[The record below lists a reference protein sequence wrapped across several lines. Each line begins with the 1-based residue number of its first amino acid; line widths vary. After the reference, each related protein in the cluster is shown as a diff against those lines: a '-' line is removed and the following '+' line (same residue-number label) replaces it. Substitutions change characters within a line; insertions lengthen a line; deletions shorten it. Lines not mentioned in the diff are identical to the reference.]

1 MKKSLIILLILAV
14 SFSMLLGGCGSKEA
28 DSTEADAAQ
37 KDSLVIAYTEEPDSL
52 DCHNTS
58 KNMSEKMCA
67 NIYATLLTFDEN
79 YQVQPYVAKS
89 WDTSEDNLTY
99 TFNLR
104 DDVFF
109 QDGKQMTAEDVLYSM
124 ERAKASSYSAYYL
137 EAVKEFKVVDD
148 YTIQLVL
155 NEPYSPMLNMLCEPF
170 LGIINEESVNELG
183 DQFGQTPVGS
193 GPYKVVEWV
202 PGTKI
207 VFEAFDQFFEGAPA
221 IKNITVKFI
230 PDPSTKLIS
239 LENGEVD
246 VADSIATNNIAS
258 VEQNDSLVMLQT
270 PSAKYC
276 YMGINNQSEVFKNVK
291 LRQAINCAI
300 NKEAIIQIAQDGI
313 AQEAVCSISDKAFGY
328 PKNMKG
334 YAYDV
339 DKAKQLLTES
349 GSSVTE
355 FELIC
360 KDAVS
365 KKVAESIQADLSK
378 IDIKVNVSVLEAGG
392 YYDAIGKGNFDT
404 FIGSWSDSLMDADP
418 VVGMRYHSKFVGDPG
433 NYDWLEDEKVDN
445 LIASG
450 RVESDK
456 AKREATY
463 AEMFQYISDQA
474 VEVPLF
480 YYVSNLGANRDL
492 KGIQALTTGMYYYND
507 WSW

>member
-1 MKKSLIILLILAV
+1 MKKSLIILLVLVVA
-14 SFSMLLGGCGSKEA
+14 FSMLMTGCGDSKA
-28 DSTEADAAQ
+28 ASTEEAQQ
-37 KDSLVIAYTEEPDSL
+37 KDSLVIAYTDEPDSL

-67 NIYATLLTFDEN
+67 NIYATLLTFDDK

-89 WDTSEDNLTY
+89 WEISDDNLTY
-99 TFNLR
+99 TFHLR

-109 QDGKQMTAEDVLYSM
+109 HDGKQMTANDVLYSM
-124 ERAKASSYSAYYL
+124 ERGKASSYSSYYL

-148 YTIQLVL
+148 YTIQMVL
-155 NEPYSPMLNMLCEPF
+155 NEPYAPLLNMLCEPF
-170 LGIINEESVNELG
+170 LGIINKESVDELG
-183 DQFGQTPVGS
+183 DAFGQTPVGS

-207 VFEAFDQFFEGAPA
+207 ELEAFDKFFEGAPP

-258 VEQNDSLVMLQT
+258 VEDNDSLVMLQT

-276 YMGINNQSEVFKNVK
+276 YMGINNQSEKFKNVK
-291 LRQAINCAI
+291 FRQAINCAI

-313 AQEAVCSISDKAFGY
+313 AQEAACSISDQAFGY
-328 PKNMKG
+328 PKNLKG
-334 YAYDV
+334 YKYDV
-339 DKAKQLLTES
+339 DMAKQLLTES
-349 GSSVTE
+349 GSNVTE
-355 FELIC
+355 LNMIC
-360 KDAVS
+360 KDAVT
-365 KKVAESIQADLSK
+365 KKVAESIQADLNK
-378 IDIKVNVSVLEAGG
+378 IGIKVNVSVLEAGG

-404 FIGSWSDSLMDADP
+404 FIGAWSDSLMDADP

-433 NYDWLEDEKVDN
+433 NYDWLEDQKVDD
-445 LIASG
+445 LIAAG

-456 AKREATY
+456 AKREAIY
-463 AEMFQYISDQA
+463 AEMFQYVSDQA

-480 YYVSNLGANRDL
+480 YYVSNLGASKDL
-492 KGIQALTTGMYYYND
+492 KGIKALTTGMYYYND